1 MLDWNSNSLYACFD
15 LCSHFEVLILLSKK
29 LFSISLVFR
38 YRPDSLLVETTEF
51 NFELKNILKIIFSP
65 QTEKCNKLSE
75 IIVNISTSIA
85 GKYNKNWYKWIWMN
99 KLSLYLVV
107 VLIILSLMFTFIT
120 YVFNFYFILLTLLL
134 IIILIIMMIA
144 IWRQPQNTS
153 HDSFKVYK
161 DIDLQN
167 RIQYLFQYLDAF
179 ITTFDIY

>member
-1 MLDWNSNSLYACFD
+1 
-15 LCSHFEVLILLSKK
+15 
-29 LFSISLVFR
+29 
-38 YRPDSLLVETTEF
+38 
-51 NFELKNILKIIFSP
+51 
-65 QTEKCNKLSE
+65 
-75 IIVNISTSIA
+75 
-85 GKYNKNWYKWIWMN
+85 MN

-120 YVFNFYFILLTLLL
+120 DVFNFYFILLTLLL